1 MSPRRHS
8 PAPEGGFEVLEHTA
22 DIGLRAFGGDLAEAF
37 ARAAL
42 GMFSLMVELAGV
54 REVEAWE
61 VVAEGYDL
69 AELLVNWLNE
79 LLYLLEV
86 EGMLGRGFHVELDG
100 AGRLRGQVRGERYSP
115 SRHRRR
121 REVKAATFHRL
132 AIKEDAC
139 GVTVEVYFDL

>member
-1 MSPRRHS
+1 M
-8 PAPEGGFEVLEHTA
+8 
-22 DIGLRAFGGDLAEAF
+22 GLRAFAGDLAEAF

-42 GMFSLMVELAGV
+42 GMFSLMVELEGV
-54 REVEAWE
+54 QEEKTWEVE
-61 VVAEGYDL
+61 AEGYDL

-79 LLYLLEV
+79 LLYLHEV
-86 EGMLGRGFHVELDG
+86 EGMVGRDFHVELDP
-100 AGRLRGQVRGERYSP
+100 AGRLWGQVRGERYQP

-132 AIKEDAC
+132 AICEDAG